1 MKTSVPYEKIFATF
15 PLARQQKI
23 KRRAAELIAEEF
35 TLRDLRRAKQITQ
48 EEVAQRLS
56 GRQVYVSRLERRAD
70 MKLSTLR
77 EYVRALGGDLQLMV
91 TFPGD
96 LPVRLRDIGTMSAR
110 TARIATQK
118 AKLRKTA

>member
-1 MKTSVPYEKIFATF
+1 MKTSVPYEKLFAAI
-15 PLARQQKI
+15 PPARLQKI

-35 TLRDLRRAKQITQ
+35 TLRDLRKAQQITQ

-96 LPVRLRDIGTMSAR
+96 VASEAPGHRYDFGT
-110 TARIATQK
+110 
-118 AKLRKTA
+118 

>member
-1 MKTSVPYEKIFATF
+1 MKTSVPYKKIFATF
-15 PLARQQKI
+15 SPEGQRKI
-23 KRRAAELIAEEF
+23 KNRAVELIAEEY

-48 EEVAQRLS
+48 EEVARRLS

-91 TFPGD
+91 TFPGE
-96 LPVRLRDIGTMSAR
+96 LVKLQDIGTTQAR
-110 TARIATQK
+110 KRGHTIQKSRMRKIA
-118 AKLRKTA
+118 

>member
-15 PLARQQKI
+15 PRARQRKI
-23 KRRAAELIAEEF
+23 KARAAELIAEEL
-35 TLRDLRRAKQITQ
+35 TLRDLRKAKQITQ

-56 GRQVYVSRLERRAD
+56 GRQVYVSRFERRAD

-96 LPVRLRDIGTMSAR
+96 RPVRLRDIGTISAR
-110 TARIATQK
+110 KARK
-118 AKLRKTA
+118 VGGKPKLRKAG

>member
-1 MKTSVPYEKIFATF
+1 MKTSVPYERIFATF
-15 PLARQQKI
+15 PSSRQRKI
-23 KRRAAELIAEEF
+23 KKRAAELIAEEF
-35 TLRDLRRAKQITQ
+35 TLRDLRKAKQITQ

-96 LPVRLRDIGTMSAR
+96 VAVKLRDIGAMSVRKRRNPA
-110 TARIATQK
+110 QK
-118 AKLRKTA
+118 SKIRKTA